1 MGETF
6 QAMKRRVL
14 IVEDDEMVQALLA
27 VYLEGEGFA
36 VTSTATG
43 AEMLA
48 VLDREPVNLILLDLM
63 LPDEDGLTLA
73 RQVRARSTVPIIV
86 LTARRGRDDRLA
98 ALDIGADDYL
108 TKPFDPR
115 ELILRIR
122 NILGRAAGAEPE
134 PAVLSF
140 AGWALDLDGRTLSAP
155 DGRDVRL
162 TPGEFN
168 LLAALARAPNR
179 VLSRDFLLDAVAR
192 DEDAPADRMIDVYV
206 SRLRR
211 KIEDTPKKPGLI
223 VTIPGHGY
231 KLAAS
236 MS

>member
-1 MGETF
+1 
-6 QAMKRRVL
+6 MKRRVL

-36 VTSTATG
+36 VSCAENG

-48 VLDREPVNLILLDLM
+48 VLNREPVHLILLDLM

-86 LTARRGRDDRLA
+86 LTARRGHDDRLA

-122 NILGRAAGAEPE
+122 NLLSRTAGAEPE
-134 PAVLSF
+134 SAVLIF
-140 AGWALDLDGRTLSAP
+140 AGWTLDVDGRTLSAP
-155 DGRDVRL
+155 NGADVRL

-211 KIEDTPKKPGLI
+211 KIEENSKTPRLI

-231 KLAAS
+231 KLATS
-236 MS
+236 VS